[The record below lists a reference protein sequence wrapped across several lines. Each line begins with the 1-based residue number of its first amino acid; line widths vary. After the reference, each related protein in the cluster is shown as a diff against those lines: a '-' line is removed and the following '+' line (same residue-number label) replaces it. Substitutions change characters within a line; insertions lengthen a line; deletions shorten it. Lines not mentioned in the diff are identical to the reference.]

1 MIVGGLALGVYALR
15 SGPFAAQAAA
25 PAALS
30 AASGG
35 ASGSAQ
41 DSAPSAAAAG
51 AGTAGFA
58 SGASSGASSGAGEGD
73 AAAQS
78 APPVLLVAEG
88 DAPAG
93 VAAALLAAAEPMSD
107 TLLLTTTAGAAG
119 AAPAIRFTVEPQGAP
134 VYTVTFAAATRFDT
148 VDPVISL
155 PALRAA
161 WNGAAGAPATAAPVT
176 AGAPVTSSAPVT
188 AGAGVTASVGVT
200 AAASLSPAAV
210 YTQVAVL
217 SDTLPAL
224 RALLGEPGAAVRG
237 YATVDEVI
245 AAAWDGR
252 GTLALLPFDQLQ
264 PRLAVLA
271 LDGQNPLDN
280 AAGFDPA
287 RYPLTANVYAALGE
301 GGAVDTALARKAL
314 SVLPAGNRLPERLTV
329 IAMTGVTAMTRQMA
343 AQMDRLGSDWPAA
356 DVGPRLAAADITHIS
371 NEVPFV
377 EGCEV
382 NLDSENFNFCSK
394 PEYMAALSDVGV
406 DIIGLT
412 GNHQNDFGREN
423 ALKSLEIYRKAGLP
437 VYGGGVNKEAAFAP
451 LIIENHGN
459 RLAFLGAN
467 SYGPKMAWATDEL
480 PGAAEF
486 DLAIMSA
493 TIRELKEQNLADV
506 VLTELQYQESYDT
519 QPLVDQRQDFTALAR
534 AGADIVTGV
543 QSHVPQGME
552 FTDGRL
558 VLYGLGNLYFDQMGD
573 LSTREGLVVEHTIYN
588 GKHVGTRVLTT
599 LLYDYGQPRWTEGGE
614 REALLQRVFAN
625 SYW

>member
-1 MIVGGLALGVYALR
+1 MAHE
-15 SGPFAAQAAA
+15 S
-25 PAALS
+25 PAV
-30 AASGG
+30 
-35 ASGSAQ
+35 
-41 DSAPSAAAAG
+41 P
-51 AGTAGFA
+51 
-58 SGASSGASSGAGEGD
+58 
-73 AAAQS
+73 
-78 APPVLLVAEG
+78 LLVPSQEFL
-88 DAPAG
+88 
-93 VAAALLAAAEPMSD
+93 AALLAAATVISD
-107 TLLLTTTAGAAG
+107 TLLLTTTGGTIEGAGAAD
-119 AAPAIRFTVEPQGAP
+119 AAPAIRFTLEPQGAP

-148 VDPVISL
+148 VDPAISL
-155 PALRAA
+155 PALRQA
-161 WNGAAGAPATAAPVT
+161 WTGAAADAPAAAAAAAAVTTTVPVTGAASVAATAALTP
-176 AGAPVTSSAPVT
+176 
-188 AGAGVTASVGVT
+188 ASP
-200 AAASLSPAAV
+200 AAAAV

-224 RALLGEPGAAVRG
+224 RTLLGEPGPAVRG
-237 YATVDEVI
+237 YATVEEVI

-280 AAGFDPA
+280 AAGFDPT
-287 RYPLTANVYAALGE
+287 RYPLTANVYAERGE
-301 GGAVDTALARKAL
+301 PPARRHALARKAL
-314 SVLPAGNRLPERLTV
+314 GVLPAGNRLPERLTV

-343 AQMDRLGSDWPAA
+343 AQMDRLGSHWPAEV
-356 DVGPRLAAADITHIS
+356 VGPRLAAADITHIS

-423 ALKSLEIYRKAGLP
+423 ALKSLAIYKQAGLP
-437 VYGGGVNKEAAFAP
+437 VYGGGVNKERAFAP
-451 LIIENHGN
+451 LIIEHNGN

-467 SYGPKMAWATDEL
+467 SYGPKMAWATDDL

-493 TIRELKEQNLADV
+493 TIREIKEQNLADV

-573 LSTREGLVVEHTIYN
+573 LATREGLVVEHTIYN

-599 LLYDYGQPRWTEGGE
+599 LLYDYGQPRWTEGAE
-614 REALLQRVFAN
+614 REALLERVFAN